1 MQSLK
6 EADPQVKN
14 HAFAFFPWLPL
25 FCPSLLVF
33 FVHTLFVFF
42 SHLLP
47 PLMTWSSLLPV
58 FYLPLSLPALD
69 SSRYLWLY
77 FPSYLQ

>member
-6 EADPQVKN
+6 EVDPQVKN
-14 HAFAFFPWLPL
+14 HAFVFFPWPL
-25 FCPSLLVF
+25 SFALLSWFSLSTF
-33 FVHTLFVFF
+33 FVFF

-58 FYLPLSLPALD
+58 FYLLLSLPALD
-69 SSRYLWLY
+69 SSRYLCLY